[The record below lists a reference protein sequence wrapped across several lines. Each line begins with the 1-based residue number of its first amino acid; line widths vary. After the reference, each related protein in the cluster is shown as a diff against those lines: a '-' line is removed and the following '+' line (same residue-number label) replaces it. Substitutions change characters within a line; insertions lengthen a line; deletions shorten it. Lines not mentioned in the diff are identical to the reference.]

1 MGQANDD
8 NVNDRHL
15 GALLENASAL
25 ERIIRGH
32 LYIEWALISLI
43 ETKLQFPD
51 RVDLGRFTFLQK
63 IELAAAYGFIRPENV
78 PSYNKINALRNKIA
92 HRVDHELAASD
103 VAELANTL
111 SSEIRKIFDE
121 RCKAES
127 ITENRWN
134 DRLSWII
141 ALLYVTIRNT
151 REQYSA
157 HLAEHNAAMVKA
169 AQLLQDI
176 RNERELKSGK

>member
-8 NVNDRHL
+8 KVGDRQL
-15 GALLENASAL
+15 GALLENASPL
-25 ERIIRGH
+25 ERLIRGH

-51 RVDLGRFTFLQK
+51 RVDLGRFTFPQK
-63 IELAAAYGFIRPENV
+63 IELAAAHGFIRPENV
-78 PSYNKINALRNKIA
+78 PSYNKLNALRNKIA
-92 HRVDHELAASD
+92 HRVDHQLAASD

-141 ALLYVTIRNT
+141 ALLYVTIRKT
-151 REQYSA
+151 REEYNA
-157 HLAEHNAAMVKA
+157 YLAEHDAVMVEA
-169 AQLLQDI
+169 AQLLRDI
-176 RNERELKSGK
+176 RKERELKNGK